1 MDVEEF
7 LKKNLN
13 SRGQIRNKDLKKIIP
28 KLKLIVDQKTK
39 GKTLKRSDLTKL
51 LHDSLREIG
60 WNKEQISKLSIPK
73 RSSNNSKNISP
84 SFENYKPNGGRVT
97 RFKNGKF
104 HQGGS
109 PGLGKGKSWKEY
121 HPNTISCSGVS
132 LEDNRF

>member
-28 KLKLIVDQKTK
+28 KLKLIVNQKTK

-73 RSSNNSKNISP
+73 RSGSKNISP
-84 SFENYKPNGGRVT
+84 SFENYKPNGGELRDLKMVN
-97 RFKNGKF
+97 FSKV
-104 HQGGS
+104 
-109 PGLGKGKSWKEY
+109 L
-121 HPNTISCSGVS
+121 V
-132 LEDNRF
+132 